1 MSIPSDKQ
9 SSNMESSCTTTRKEE
24 NRRVQE
30 QLEGMG
36 YFSERAKALANNSV
50 GLRVLVDHDALYSL
64 RGAKE

>member
-1 MSIPSDKQ
+1 
-9 SSNMESSCTTTRKEE
+9 MESSCTTTRKEE

-36 YFSERAKALANNSV
+36 YFSERTKVLANNSV

-64 RGAKE
+64 RAAKE